1 MAKQTTVTR
10 VTYREAI
17 DVQVGDTVHDIIVDG
32 RKVYRKRDE
41 TFRRVRL
48 TYRDGS
54 VREFRERFR
63 VPVTVTVK
71 A

>member
-1 MAKQTTVTR
+1 MAKLTTITR
-10 VTYREAI
+10 VIYREAI
-17 DVQVGDTVHDIIVDG
+17 DVQVGDVVHDSPVDA
-32 RKVYRKRDE
+32 RKVYRKRAE

-48 TYRDGS
+48 TYRDGT

>member
-1 MAKQTTVTR
+1 MAVKTPQFR
-10 VTYREAI
+10 VVYREAI
-17 DVQVGDTVHDIIVDG
+17 EVKVGDVVHDSPVDA
-32 RKVYRKRDE
+32 RKVYRKRAE

-63 VPVTVTVK
+63 VPVTVQ